1 MKPDLKNSSLKISI
15 NELDYICRV
24 LNNGNKFINRY
35 IDLVDKLEKDNKI
48 LELLKLTDDGE
59 YNSGQK
65 RFLKKFYKKE
75 DVNYLFNPSIYER
88 LFIDKV
94 SDYEEIIERYSGI
107 IEINVEK
114 LFKLIME
121 EEKDEKFYLEKYK
134 DIINWSEV
142 VKYLTNKNSEIYN
155 DIRYENL
162 FQYFDFKNVR
172 DFPLSFFNN
181 VHKFSKNNLK
191 TVNLKFLMFSLEK
204 NKSMNIKNKD
214 KILDLLISEKII
226 LFDTKISDYKWNYGR
241 DNDDYYLIESF
252 SNIKKELN
260 INLKSNNKIVRYI
273 LENKINVLK
282 IFYYDYDYDYEL
294 DKIEF
299 YSNLIFYSDIIIS
312 KSDNAEFFTFIKKF
326 LKVYKNI

>member
-1 MKPDLKNSSLKISI
+1 
-15 NELDYICRV
+15 
-24 LNNGNKFINRY
+24 
-35 IDLVDKLEKDNKI
+35 
-48 LELLKLTDDGE
+48 
-59 YNSGQK
+59 
-65 RFLKKFYKKE
+65 
-75 DVNYLFNPSIYER
+75 
-88 LFIDKV
+88 
-94 SDYEEIIERYSGI
+94 
-107 IEINVEK
+107 
-114 LFKLIME
+114 ME